1 MSDPGA
7 VEADRIR
14 ALELCPVS
22 RETQERLGLL
32 VQELRRWQRVKN
44 LVGPATLDRVW
55 TRHVADSLQLLD
67 LAQDAK
73 AWIDLGSGAGFP
85 GLVIAIAA
93 SERIPG
99 AVVHLVESNSR
110 KCAFLRHVARLTGA
124 AAVVHEGRIEDEVA
138 LLHLSG
144 IRERS
149 SFQATNQELSS
160 IEGRNRVRAS
170 GSPARSHA
178 GGGTGTLAR
187 HPALK
192 DSGIE
197 VVTARALAP
206 LAQLLAWSYPLL
218 TTGAI
223 GLFPKGR
230 DVDAELTEAAKSW
243 TYAADLLPSRTDSEG
258 RIVRLRSLQERP

>member
-22 RETQERLGLL
+22 RETQVRLGLL

-67 LAQDAK
+67 LAPDAA
-73 AWIDLGSGAGFP
+73 AWLDLGSGAGFP

-110 KCAFLRHVARLTGA
+110 KCAFLRHVARLTSA

-138 LLHLSG
+138 LLHLSRM
-144 IRERS
+144 REKASLQARTQGS
-149 SFQATNQELSS
+149 SG
-160 IEGRNRVRAS
+160 IEGDNRVSAS
-170 GSPARSHA
+170 GSSGHPHA
-178 GGGTGTLAR
+178 GGGTGALAP
-187 HPALK
+187 HPPLK

-206 LAQLLAWSYPLL
+206 LAQLLAWSHPLL
-218 TTGAI
+218 TTGAV

-258 RIVRLRSLQERP
+258 RIVRLRSLQERQ